1 MRIDEAKLSAIVVS
15 VLTGVGLTL
24 FLNQALRDLGLVL
37 TMTIPVTLLMATVL
51 SLFASDN
58 IRKGRDK
65 SPPQNTSE
73 GK

>member
-1 MRIDEAKLSAIVVS
+1 MRIDEAKLSAVIVS
-15 VLTGVGLTL
+15 VLAGLGLTL

-37 TMTIPVTLLMATVL
+37 SMTIPVTLVMAIAL

-58 IRKGRDK
+58 IRKGRDE
-65 SPPQNTSE
+65 PPSRNTSE

>member
-37 TMTIPVTLLMATVL
+37 SMTVPVTLVMATVL
-51 SLFASDN
+51 ALFASDK
-58 IRKGRDK
+58 IKKGRDK
-65 SPPQNTSE
+65 PPPKNTSE